1 MRRWLRESLA
11 IEKFP
16 PLGKNTGISG
26 RFGPPEREEQEVHM
40 SDFKK
45 GDTASWDSEQVRRS
59 QPAPKRTARP
69 RKRRRRR
76 INPFVYILLVLLI
89 SALLAGVGWLLACD
103 LCAFNRGAIEEVTV
117 EVTAEDSM
125 GDVADKLQAAGLIKY
140 KWFFRIF
147 AALSGADE
155 KIGIGTYTLNTDMDY
170 RALIVGMHSSS
181 GNLNA
186 ETVTVTIPEGYTV
199 RQTIALLAEKGVNTE
214 EALTEAAQTA
224 TFDYDFID
232 NNSEDLSR
240 LEGYLFPDTY
250 EFYVGHNAKDALN
263 KLISNFVS
271 RLGSDGMEQV
281 EASKYSLEEIITIAS
296 LIEEET
302 DGSDQA
308 NIASVIYNRL
318 NNTSYETAGLLQID
332 ASLLYALPDH
342 EGAITNEDKAVDSPY
357 NLYKNK
363 GLPPTPIS
371 NPGLASI
378 QAALD
383 PAETNYYY
391 YALGTDGKHHFSTT
405 LAEHNAFLAS
415 GQYAG

>member
-1 MRRWLRESLA
+1 M
-11 IEKFP
+11 
-16 PLGKNTGISG
+16 
-26 RFGPPEREEQEVHM
+26 
-40 SDFKK
+40 
-45 GDTASWDSEQVRRS
+45 
-59 QPAPKRTARP
+59 
-69 RKRRRRR
+69 
-76 INPFVYILLVLLI
+76 
-89 SALLAGVGWLLACD
+89 
-103 LCAFNRGAIEEVTV
+103 
-117 EVTAEDSM
+117 
-125 GDVADKLQAAGLIKY
+125 
-140 KWFFRIF
+140 
-147 AALSGADE
+147 
-155 KIGIGTYTLNTDMDY
+155 
-170 RALIVGMHSSS
+170 
-181 GNLNA
+181 
-186 ETVTVTIPEGYTV
+186 
-199 RQTIALLAEKGVNTE
+199 
-214 EALTEAAQTA
+214 
-224 TFDYDFID
+224 
-232 NNSEDLSR
+232 
-240 LEGYLFPDTY
+240 
-250 EFYVGHNAKDALN
+250 GHNAKDALN